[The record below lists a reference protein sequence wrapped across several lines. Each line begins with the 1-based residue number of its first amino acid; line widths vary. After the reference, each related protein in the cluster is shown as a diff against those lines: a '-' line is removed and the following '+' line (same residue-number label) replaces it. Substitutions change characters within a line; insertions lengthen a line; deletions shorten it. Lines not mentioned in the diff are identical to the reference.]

1 VPGSVFTG
9 SSTAGDGRMAP
20 PSRIVALSG
29 DRFPGVRALE
39 THVIKKYANRKLYDT
54 FSRRYVTLEVIAELL
69 RDGHDVR
76 VVDRT
81 SGEDITAVT
90 LSQILLDLE
99 RQRRGPITEPLLVDA
114 VRERGEQ
121 LISLVRASLTLPREL
136 RQRATDSLATTTQH
150 LESRVDDVVT
160 TGLHNLNIATAE
172 EVAEL
177 GRRIEE
183 LAARVDALAAAIGD
197 ASPRSRGERG

>member
-1 VPGSVFTG
+1 
-9 SSTAGDGRMAP
+9 
-20 PSRIVALSG
+20 
-29 DRFPGVRALE
+29 VRALE

-54 FSRRYVTLEVIAELL
+54 FSRRYVTLEVIGELL
-69 RDGHDVR
+69 RDGHEVR

-99 RQRRGPITEPLLVDA
+99 RQRRGPVLEPLLVDA

-121 LISLVRASLTLPREL
+121 LIALVRASLTLPREL

-150 LESRVDDVVT
+150 LESRVDDVVA

-172 EVAEL
+172 EVLAL
-177 GRRIEE
+177 GRRVEE
-183 LAARVDALAAAIGD
+183 LAARIDALAAAIGE
-197 ASPRSRGERG
+197 SPPRTRTERGGGAG

>member
-1 VPGSVFTG
+1 
-9 SSTAGDGRMAP
+9 
-20 PSRIVALSG
+20 
-29 DRFPGVRALE
+29 VRALE

-69 RDGHDVR
+69 REGHEVR

-99 RQRRGPITEPLLVDA
+99 RQRRGPAAEPLLVDA

-121 LISLVRASLTLPREL
+121 LIALVRASLTLPREL
-136 RQRATDSLATTTQH
+136 RQRATDSLVSTTQQ
-150 LESRVDDVVT
+150 LENRVDDVVT

-172 EVAEL
+172 EVAALASRLED
-177 GRRIEE
+177 

-197 ASPRSRGERG
+197 ASPRTRGERR

>member
-1 VPGSVFTG
+1 
-9 SSTAGDGRMAP
+9 
-20 PSRIVALSG
+20 
-29 DRFPGVRALE
+29 VRALE

-69 RDGHDVR
+69 RDGHEVR

-99 RQRRGPITEPLLVDA
+99 RQRRGPTAEPLLVDA

-121 LISLVRASLTLPREL
+121 LIALVRTSLTLPREL
-136 RQRATDSLATTTQH
+136 RQRATDSLASTTQQ

-172 EVAEL
+172 EVAAL
-177 GRRIEE
+177 GRRLEE

-197 ASPRSRGERG
+197 SSPRSRSERG

>member
-1 VPGSVFTG
+1 
-9 SSTAGDGRMAP
+9 
-20 PSRIVALSG
+20 
-29 DRFPGVRALE
+29 VRALE

-54 FSRRYVTLEVIAELL
+54 HTRRYVTLEVIGELL
-69 RDGHDVR
+69 REGNEVR

-99 RQRRGPITEPLLVDA
+99 RQRRRPLPEPVIVDA

-121 LISLVRASLTLPREL
+121 LVAMVRASLALPREL
-136 RQRATDSLATTTQH
+136 RQRASDSLLSTTAH
-150 LESRVDDVVT
+150 LESRVDDVVS

-172 EVAEL
+172 EVQAL
-177 GRRIEE
+177 AQRVDE
-183 LAARVDALAAAIGD
+183 LAARVDALTEALG
-197 ASPRSRGERG
+197 GER

>member
-1 VPGSVFTG
+1 
-9 SSTAGDGRMAP
+9 
-20 PSRIVALSG
+20 
-29 DRFPGVRALE
+29 VRALE

-69 RDGHDVR
+69 RDGHEVR

-99 RQRRGPITEPLLVDA
+99 RQRRGPVAEPLLVDA

-121 LISLVRASLTLPREL
+121 LIALVRASLTLPREL

-172 EVAEL
+172 EVAALE
-177 GRRIEE
+177 RRIEE

-197 ASPRSRGERG
+197 ASPRARGERG

>member
-1 VPGSVFTG
+1 
-9 SSTAGDGRMAP
+9 
-20 PSRIVALSG
+20 
-29 DRFPGVRALE
+29 VRALE

-69 RDGHDVR
+69 RDGHEVR

-81 SGEDITAVT
+81 TGEDITAVT

-99 RQRRGPITEPLLVDA
+99 RQRRGPAVEPLLVDA

-121 LISLVRASLTLPREL
+121 LIALVRASLALPREL

-150 LESRVDDVVT
+150 LESRVDDVVV

-172 EVAEL
+172 EVLAL
-177 GRRIEE
+177 GRRVEE
-183 LAARVDALAAAIGD
+183 LTARVDALAAAID
-197 ASPRSRGERG
+197 RSSPRLRSDRGGGGG

>member
-1 VPGSVFTG
+1 
-9 SSTAGDGRMAP
+9 M
-20 PSRIVALSG
+20 
-29 DRFPGVRALE
+29 RALE

-54 FSRRYVTLEVIAELL
+54 HSRRYVTLEVIAELL
-69 RDGHDVR
+69 REGHDVR

-99 RQRRGPITEPLLVDA
+99 RQRRGPQPEPLLVDA

-121 LISLVRASLTLPREL
+121 LIALVRGSLTLPREL
-136 RQRATDSLATTTQH
+136 RQRATDSLASTTQH
-150 LESRVDDVVT
+150 LESRVDDVVS

-172 EVAEL
+172 EVQAL
-177 GRRIEE
+177 ARRVED
-183 LAARVDALAAAIGD
+183 LAARVDALAAALGES
-197 ASPRSRGERG
+197 SPPTRPPGGGGADGTA

>member
-1 VPGSVFTG
+1 
-9 SSTAGDGRMAP
+9 
-20 PSRIVALSG
+20 
-29 DRFPGVRALE
+29 VRALE

-69 RDGHDVR
+69 RDGHEVR

-99 RQRRGPITEPLLVDA
+99 RQRRGPLPEPVLVDA

-121 LISLVRASLTLPREL
+121 LIAMVRASLALPRGL
-136 RQRATDSLATTTQH
+136 RQRASDSLAVTTQTI
-150 LESRVDDVVT
+150 ESRVDDVVA
-160 TGLHNLNIATAE
+160 TGLHNLNIATADDIE
-172 EVAEL
+172 AL
-177 GRRIEE
+177 GRRLDE
-183 LAARVDALAAAIGD
+183 LAARVDALAAAIGQ
-197 ASPRSRGERG
+197 AAPRPRADRSDGA

>member
-1 VPGSVFTG
+1 
-9 SSTAGDGRMAP
+9 
-20 PSRIVALSG
+20 
-29 DRFPGVRALE
+29 
-39 THVIKKYANRKLYDT
+39 
-54 FSRRYVTLEVIAELL
+54 VTLEVIAELL
-69 RDGHDVR
+69 RDGHEVR

-99 RQRRGPITEPLLVDA
+99 RQRRGPFAEPLLVDA

-121 LISLVRASLTLPREL
+121 LIALVRASLALPRGL

-172 EVAEL
+172 EVEAL
-177 GRRIEE
+177 GRRLEE

-197 ASPRSRGERG
+197 SSPRSRSERGG

>member
-1 VPGSVFTG
+1 
-9 SSTAGDGRMAP
+9 M
-20 PSRIVALSG
+20 
-29 DRFPGVRALE
+29 RALE

-69 RDGHDVR
+69 REGHEVR

-99 RQRRGPITEPLLVDA
+99 RQRRGPGAEPLLVDA

-121 LISLVRASLTLPREL
+121 LIALVRASLTLPREL
-136 RQRATDSLATTTQH
+136 RQRATDSLASTTQQ

-172 EVAEL
+172 EVAALSSRLED
-177 GRRIEE
+177 

-197 ASPRSRGERG
+197 ASPRTRGERR

>member
-1 VPGSVFTG
+1 VPGTVSAGRGTG
-9 SSTAGDGRMAP
+9 GDGRAAL

-29 DRFPGVRALE
+29 DPLRSAALE

-69 RDGHDVR
+69 REGHEVR

-81 SGEDITAVT
+81 NGEDITAVT

-99 RQRRGPITEPLLVDA
+99 RQRRGPLAEPLLVDA
-114 VRERGEQ
+114 VKERGEQ
-121 LISLVRASLTLPREL
+121 LIALVRASLTLPREL
-136 RQRATDSLATTTQH
+136 RQRATDSLASTTQH
-150 LESRVDDVVT
+150 LESRVDDVVS

-172 EVAEL
+172 EVAAL
-177 GRRIEE
+177 GRRVEE
-183 LAARVDALAAAIGD
+183 LAARVEALAAAIGR
-197 ASPRSRGERG
+197 RS

>member
-1 VPGSVFTG
+1 
-9 SSTAGDGRMAP
+9 M
-20 PSRIVALSG
+20 
-29 DRFPGVRALE
+29 RALE

-69 RDGHDVR
+69 RDGHEVR

-99 RQRRGPITEPLLVDA
+99 RQRRGPTAEPLLVDA

-121 LISLVRASLTLPREL
+121 LIALVRTSLTLPREL
-136 RQRATDSLATTTQH
+136 RQRATDSLASTTQQ

-172 EVAEL
+172 EVAAL
-177 GRRIEE
+177 GRRLEE

-197 ASPRSRGERG
+197 SSPRSRSERE

>member
-1 VPGSVFTG
+1 
-9 SSTAGDGRMAP
+9 M
-20 PSRIVALSG
+20 
-29 DRFPGVRALE
+29 RALE

-69 RDGHDVR
+69 RNGHEVR

-99 RQRRGPITEPLLVDA
+99 RHRRGPVAEPQLGVA

-121 LISLVRASLTLPREL
+121 LIALVRASLTLPREL
-136 RQRATDSLATTTQH
+136 RRRTTDSLASTTQH

-172 EVAEL
+172 EVIAL
-177 GRRIEE
+177 GRRVEE
-183 LAARVDALAAAIGD
+183 LAARVEALAAAIGG
-197 ASPRSRGERG
+197 RS

>member
-1 VPGSVFTG
+1 
-9 SSTAGDGRMAP
+9 M
-20 PSRIVALSG
+20 
-29 DRFPGVRALE
+29 RALE

-69 RDGHDVR
+69 RDGHEVR

-99 RQRRGPITEPLLVDA
+99 RQRRGPTAEPLLVDA

-121 LISLVRASLTLPREL
+121 LIALVRTSLTLPREL

-172 EVAEL
+172 EVAALE
-177 GRRIEE
+177 RRIEE

-197 ASPRSRGERG
+197 ASPRARGERG